1 MLKKLKTKTKT
12 IKNKVFCFVYIRI
25 YKTMSKVLTSVKV
38 DNDAYIKFKEL
49 NINQKFNFQELV
61 NRSLY
66 LYLQD
71 DSFRNTVYNYN
82 ISSLSQESQKTILP
96 SIKRTTD

>member
-1 MLKKLKTKTKT
+1 
-12 IKNKVFCFVYIRI
+12 
-25 YKTMSKVLTSVKV
+25 MSKVLTSVKV

-49 NINQKFNFQELV
+49 NINQKFQELV

-96 SIKRTTD
+96 SIKRTAD

>member
-1 MLKKLKTKTKT
+1 
-12 IKNKVFCFVYIRI
+12 
-25 YKTMSKVLTSVKV
+25 MSKVLTSVKV

-96 SIKRTTD
+96 SIKRTAD

>member
-1 MLKKLKTKTKT
+1 
-12 IKNKVFCFVYIRI
+12 
-25 YKTMSKVLTSVKV
+25 MSKVLTSVKV

-49 NINQKFNFQELV
+49 NVNQKFNFQELV

-71 DSFRNTVYNYN
+71 DTFRNTLYNYN

-96 SIKRTTD
+96 SIKN

>member
-1 MLKKLKTKTKT
+1 
-12 IKNKVFCFVYIRI
+12 
-25 YKTMSKVLTSVKV
+25 MSKVLTSVKV

>member
-1 MLKKLKTKTKT
+1 
-12 IKNKVFCFVYIRI
+12 
-25 YKTMSKVLTSVKV
+25 MSKVLTSVKV

-49 NINQKFNFQELV
+49 NVNQKFNFQELV

-71 DSFRNTVYNYN
+71 DTFRNIVYNYN

-96 SIKRTTD
+96 SIKNSTDSIS